1 MNWDAADFDWNQARA
16 FLATAEEGSLSAAA
30 RALGVTQPTL
40 SRQVSALEDK
50 LGITLFERG
59 PRTMNLTAAGM
70 EVLEHVRAMHQAAT
84 RMSLSASGQSQ
95 TIAGMVRIAST
106 DTTLCFHLPPI
117 LQELRR
123 LAPDIEVEI
132 RTSNQ
137 LKDLINREAD
147 IAIRHA
153 RPTEPELIAKKIRSS
168 SVQLYASPTYLDRVG
183 RPKTLSD
190 LQKLDFI
197 GFEKRDMMIPYLKEA
212 GLPLTSANFRLTV
225 DSGPAALALA
235 RQGLGVGV
243 LIADDAE
250 VFSDLERIWP
260 DFGPVEVP
268 IWLVTH
274 RELHTSKRIR
284 LVYDLL
290 SEMLGKR

>member
-1 MNWDAADFDWNQARA
+1 MNWDAVDFDWNQARA

-40 SRQVSALEDK
+40 SRQVSALEEK

-59 PRTMNLTAAGM
+59 PRTMALTTAGL
-70 EVLEHVRAMHQAAT
+70 EVLDHVRAMHDAAT

-95 TIAGMVRIAST
+95 TIAGMVRIA
-106 DTTLCFHLPPI
+106 TTETTAAYHLPAI
-117 LQELRR
+117 LEELQRR
-123 LAPDIEVEI
+123 APDIEIEV

-137 LKDLINREAD
+137 LKDLITREAD

-153 RPTEPELIAKKIRSS
+153 RPTEPELIAKKVRSS
-168 SVQLYASPTYLDRVG
+168 SVQLYASKTYLDRVG
-183 RPKTLSD
+183 RPETLAD
-190 LQKLDFI
+190 MLKLEFV
-197 GFEKRDMMIPYLKEA
+197 GFETREMLIPHMKQN
-212 GLPLTSANFRLTV
+212 GLPLTGAHFRFTV
-225 DSGPAALALA
+225 DSGPAAIELTRA
-235 RQGLGVGV
+235 GLGVGI

-268 IWLVTH
+268 VWLVTH

-290 SEMLGKR
+290 SEMLGKK

>member
-40 SRQVSALEDK
+40 SRQVSALEEK

-59 PRTMNLTAAGM
+59 PRTMNLTSAGM
-70 EVLEHVRAMHQAAT
+70 EVLDHVRAMHEAAT

-95 TIAGMVRIAST
+95 TIAGMVRIATT
-106 DTTLCFHLPPI
+106 DTTACYHLPPV
-117 LQELRR
+117 LTALRK
-123 LAPDIEVEI
+123 LAPDIEIEV

-147 IAIRHA
+147 IAVRHA
-153 RPTEPELIAKKIRSS
+153 RPSEPELIAKKIRSS
-168 SVQLYASPTYLDRVG
+168 WANLYASKAYLDRVG
-183 RPKTLSD
+183 RPETLAD
-190 LQKLDFI
+190 IQKLDFI
-197 GFEKRDMMIPYLKEA
+197 GFETRDMLIPHMKQN
-212 GLPLTSANFRLTV
+212 GLPLTGAHFRFTV
-225 DSGPAALALA
+225 DSGPAAIELTRA
-235 RQGLGVGV
+235 GLGVGI

-268 IWLVTH
+268 VWLVTH

-290 SEMLGKR
+290 SEMLGKK

>member
-40 SRQVSALEDK
+40 SRQVGALEDK

-59 PRTMNLTAAGM
+59 PRTMNLTSAGL
-70 EVLEHVRAMHQAAT
+70 EVLDHVRAMHAAAT
-84 RMSLSASGQSQ
+84 KMSLSASGQSQ
-95 TIAGMVRIAST
+95 SIAGMVRIAST
-106 DTTLCFHLPPI
+106 DTTLCYHLPPI

-132 RTSNQ
+132 RTSNR

-147 IAIRHA
+147 IAIRHT

-168 SVQLYASPTYLDRVG
+168 SVQLYASSDYLDRVG
-183 RPKTLSD
+183 RPESLAD

-197 GFEKRDMMIPYLKEA
+197 GFEARDMMIPYLKQA

-243 LIADDAE
+243 VIADDAE
-250 VFSDLERIWP
+250 VFSDLERVWP
-260 DFGPVEVP
+260 DFGYIEVP

-290 SEMLGKR
+290 SERLGRR

>member
-40 SRQVSALEDK
+40 SRQVSALEEK

-59 PRTMNLTAAGM
+59 PRTMALTAAGL
-70 EVLEHVRAMHQAAT
+70 EVLDHVRAMHDAAT

-95 TIAGMVRIAST
+95 TIAGMVRVA
-106 DTTLCFHLPPI
+106 TTETTAAYHLPPI
-117 LQELRR
+117 LEELQRR
-123 LAPDIEVEI
+123 APDIEIEV

-137 LKDLINREAD
+137 LKDLITREAD

-153 RPTEPELIAKKIRSS
+153 RPTEPELIAKKVRSS

-183 RPKTLSD
+183 RPRTLGD

-197 GFEKRDMMIPYLKEA
+197 GFETRDMMIPYLKQA
-212 GLPLTSANFRLTV
+212 GLPLTSVNFRLTI
-225 DSGPAALALA
+225 DSGPAAIAFA

-250 VFSDLERIWP
+250 VFSDLELVWP
-260 DFGPVEVP
+260 EFGTIEVP

-290 SEMLGKR
+290 SEMLGKK